1 MLGGKFQSHQSVNCV
16 GCAFSAW
23 NVGQSGE
30 ECRVCVF
37 APLNLHTLQST
48 HLTGTEASAGLP
60 STCSLIHLQRHA
72 FFSLLP
78 LPCRCGNLTFCI
90 LLLSLSS
97 RIHVYTLPLPLFIYC
112 PCCNIHTQAVAAV
125 NEDPDTLFRTE
136 ASYRVTWKLMSI
148 FKMKRNVWVQMA
160 SLKNRIKDNFKT
172 HLWAFIRE
180 SHSRSCYLCLALSA
194 ESLKTWRLLS
204 FEVYPVW

>member
-1 MLGGKFQSHQSVNCV
+1 MWGVHLVPEMRGSLGRN
-16 GCAFSAW
+16 A
-23 NVGQSGE
+23 
-30 ECRVCVF
+30 VF
-37 APLNLHTLQST
+37 VSLPLSICTPYT

-148 FKMKRNVWVQMA
+148 FKMKRNV
-160 SLKNRIKDNFKT
+160 
-172 HLWAFIRE
+172 
-180 SHSRSCYLCLALSA
+180 
-194 ESLKTWRLLS
+194 
-204 FEVYPVW
+204 